1 MKKLLLSLIFLS
13 ILLGACSSNKI
24 FESMPVAEKMKTG
37 NELFDR
43 KKYSK
48 AIPYYTAVAFEK
60 NSAYTA
66 EAQAK
71 IAECY
76 FRQNKFIDAIFEYE
90 ELIRIFPDYEDIS
103 LAYFQIG
110 VCHFERS
117 LSPHYSQEETNSAIA
132 AFEIFIEKFPF
143 DRKKTEAIEYI
154 NKCHFKL
161 LEKKYYNGYAYF
173 KAFDYSAA
181 LMYFDEIIELGNIND
196 LDKNSI
202 YYSSRIYIVRKDKE
216 NAFKMSE
223 KLNERYP
230 NSKEVQK
237 INNLIAKKFK

>member
-1 MKKLLLSLIFLS
+1 MKKIVLSLILLS

-24 FESMPVAEKMKTG
+24 FESMSVAEKMKTG

-43 KKYSK
+43 KKYNK
-48 AIPYYTAVAFEK
+48 AIPYYTAVAFER

-66 EAQAK
+66 EAQAQ

-90 ELIRIFPDYEDIS
+90 ELIRIFPDYEDIN

-117 LSPHYSQEETNSAIA
+117 LSPHYSQEETSSATA
-132 AFEIFIEKFPF
+132 SFERFIEKFPF
-143 DRKKTEAIEYI
+143 DRKKAEAIEYI

-173 KAFDYSAA
+173 KMYDYSAA
-181 LMYFDEIIELGNIND
+181 LLYFDEIIELGNINE
-196 LDKNSI
+196 LDKMSI
-202 YYSSRIYIVRKDKE
+202 YYSAKIYIVRKDKD
-216 NAFKMSE
+216 NALKMSE

-230 NSKEVQK
+230 NSKEAHK
-237 INNLIAKKFK
+237 INNLIEKKF